1 MDKMIK
7 TAKNLHLMAKAAQW
21 ICLIAAILL
30 PPAAFALRLM
40 PKHLFAG
47 YGYYL
52 NVGNFNLELCLDG
65 VAPAEETRKSLII
78 GLLFAALILFLAWL
92 TLRIIVRML
101 EPMTQGRPFT
111 REVSDSLNRLSWIAL
126 IGGGI
131 YEIGSVVIQAIQYSG
146 INLYM
151 LFDSAAI
158 GSFTVE
164 FRIDCWFLLLFLLLR
179 LMSYVFR
186 YGEALQQLSDETL

>member
-7 TAKNLHLMAKAAQW
+7 TAKNLHLMAKTAQW

-30 PPAAFALRLM
+30 PPAAFAVRLM
-40 PKHLFAG
+40 PKQMFSG

-52 NVGNFNLELCLDG
+52 DVGNFNLELRLDG
-65 VAPAEETRKSLII
+65 LAPAEETRRSLII
-78 GLLFAALILFLAWL
+78 GLLFVAVILFLAWM

-101 EPMTQGRPFT
+101 EPMTQGRPFS
-111 REVSDSLNRLSWIAL
+111 REVSDCLNRLSWIAL

-131 YEIGSVVIQAIQYSG
+131 YEIGSVVIRAIQYSG

-151 LFDSAAI
+151 LFDSDAI
-158 GSFTVE
+158 GGFTVE